1 LSVAFTRT
9 SEKREE
15 LCIDASNPKQKNPKK
30 QKQTWSPLVAAVCG
44 SIPQDPDFHLVMG
57 TGSMDEIWNTNWI
70 LRTGVN
76 K

>member
-1 LSVAFTRT
+1 V
-9 SEKREE
+9 

-57 TGSMDEIWNTNWI
+57 TGSMDEIWNSNWI
-70 LRTGVN
+70 IRTGVVMN